1 MIRKRNP
8 NPSSLGKMRFG
19 FLLFFSKICLFSLTR
34 STRNRADQMLT
45 STSILS
51 DDSTYLMEEWDF
63 DRNNQIGVFPDQ
75 VSRHSNKKVWWKC
88 KKCGHCWQTSI
99 ANRTRGTSCPKCAQE
114 LRNAKKRRA
123 QKGVDDLATLF
134 PEIAKTWNYERNTLY
149 SPWQWQKSVL
159 GLPFLWQRIPDGNI
173 L

>member
-1 MIRKRNP
+1 
-8 NPSSLGKMRFG
+8 
-19 FLLFFSKICLFSLTR
+19 
-34 STRNRADQMLT
+34 MLT
-45 STSILS
+45 STNILS

-134 PEIAKTWNYERNTLY
+134 PEIAKTWNYERLDEVNISSDIEALFVRY
-149 SPWQWQKSVL
+149 DKS
-159 GLPFLWQRIPDGNI
+159 RIEEEKDN
-173 L
+173 LKK